1 MKYILACFLL
11 CGCGLQNQIDN
22 LKTRTDK
29 NEQSIDEINTRI
41 KSLATS
47 IDNNINL
54 ISFLS
59 EQETNDVASILSQIS
74 SIQTSVVVQTTTLVT
89 LQTNENITAFHDF
102 CGNQPGVYNEVG
114 MITTTGKIVVYFE
127 AGSNRYLS
135 ILSDGDYITS
145 DGTACYFSVT
155 DGGTKIVNEH
165 Y

>member
-1 MKYILACFLL
+1 MKYLICLLL

-29 NEQSIDEINTRI
+29 NEQSINEIQERI
-41 KSLATS
+41 KALAIS

-54 ISFLS
+54 ISALS
-59 EQETNDVASILSQIS
+59 QLETNDVASILSQIS

-102 CGNQPGVYNEVG
+102 CGNKPGVYNEVG